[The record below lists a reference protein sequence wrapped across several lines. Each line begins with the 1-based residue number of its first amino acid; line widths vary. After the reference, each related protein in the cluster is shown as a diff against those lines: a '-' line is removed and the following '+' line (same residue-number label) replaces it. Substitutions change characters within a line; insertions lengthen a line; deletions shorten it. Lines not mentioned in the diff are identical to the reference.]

1 MMCADMGEMADMLL
15 DQIDEWE
22 PEDWW
27 ESPRRILRC
36 RQCGKRDLNWQNIK
50 GIWTMFE
57 PSGKVHICGGYEPPL
72 EVLKEIAKNVLSKT
86 REDALWRLREKAK
99 KRGGL
104 VKLIPLL
111 PDDQLVDLYACFVR
125 DDQRNYDEPDIG
137 MPLNYARE
145 IAILKG
151 EILKRMLK

>member
-1 MMCADMGEMADMLL
+1 MLL

-22 PEDWW
+22 PEYY
-27 ESPRRILRC
+27 SRPRRVLRC
-36 RQCGKRDLNWQNIK
+36 RQCGKRDLNWRMIK

-57 PSGKVHICGGYEPPL
+57 ANGRVHICGGYEPPV
-72 EVLKEIAKNVLSKT
+72 EVLKEIAREVLAKT
-86 REDALWRLREKAK
+86 REDAMWRLRDKAK

-104 VKLIPLL
+104 IKLLPIL
-111 PDDQLVDLYACFVR
+111 PDDQLVELYACFVR

-137 MPLNYARE
+137 MPSNYARE

-151 EILKRMLK
+151 EILKRMMK